1 MNNPNNMNNLSLT
14 DNELD
19 ALRHYLDH
27 VIVYGLDSFKTTS
40 KEDDDWWDKDSSL
53 SLAAKVG
60 GLGSYQ

>member
-1 MNNPNNMNNLSLT
+1 MNNPKNMNNLSLT

-27 VIVYGLDSFKTTS
+27 VIVDGLDSFKTTN
-40 KEDDDWWDKDSSL
+40 KEDNDWWDKNSSL

-60 GLGSYQ
+60 GVL